1 MEKKSKVNI
10 AKNTSS
16 GAEKVETIASE
27 NVAYSEAQ
35 TQNAQPK
42 KQVQK
47 SKKKTLVT
55 SKNGEKQSV
64 QVKAKKEKAA
74 ADERVQR
81 ALKKKEEKEN
91 RKRLKAQKREE
102 KRKKK
107 AEMAQKRAEARR
119 IKEQKR
125 IEEREARQ
133 REHARQKANAKRARQ
148 KQKERREQ
156 ESRNRRS
163 ATAGNGGWIAAVVT
177 LGVTTLAL
185 TTAVTVGAIEMTESK
200 QGMLSGYKS
209 TTYELAGIMEHVD
222 DDLDRARV
230 ANTPVQQS
238 RILTDLLVQ
247 ARLAEADLEKLPI
260 SPEDDANVTSFLN
273 RVAAESSRM
282 LAKLQ
287 RGEKLSERDEQILEK
302 LYQINHSVKEELAS
316 FTESMDDNMLMQYL
330 KNKAGAAADM
340 LKNLQELTLEE
351 NRGAKEKMDGAG
363 MRPQPKQEENGEGMG
378 AENGYKPYQAEEACA
393 EYFKSYKIAE
403 FQCVGE
409 TKTQKY
415 SAYNVQ
421 GYDENGNLL
430 FAEVDSKNG
439 ALLRFNYY
447 QECNQTTLSM
457 ENSQNVAEEF
467 LSALGYDNM
476 TVVRAFENG
485 SDMQLTFVYTVDGV
499 TYYPDAVKV
508 KVCRER
514 GLVSGLD
521 ATEFITHHT
530 QRSAPEFSYS
540 LEKAKARL
548 KEGLDVQS
556 YKSAVV
562 MTARGERSAYE
573 FLGAYNDQTYLVYI
587 DAVNGNE
594 IAIINTRKFS

>member
-1 MEKKSKVNI
+1 MEKKSKINI
-10 AKNTSS
+10 AQNTSS
-16 GAEKVETIASE
+16 GAEKVEAIASE
-27 NVAYSEAQ
+27 NTEYSEAQ
-35 TQNAQPK
+35 TQPE
-42 KQVQK
+42 KQVQQRK
-47 SKKKTLVT
+47 SKKVIK

-64 QVKAKKEKAA
+64 QVKTKKEKAA
-74 ADERVQR
+74 AEARVQR
-81 ALKKKEEKEN
+81 AIKKKEEKEN
-91 RKRLKAQKREE
+91 KKRLKAQKREE

-107 AEMAQKRAEARR
+107 EEMAKKRAEEKR

-133 REHARQKANAKRARQ
+133 REHARKKANAKRARQ

-156 ESRNRRS
+156 ENKKRRS

-185 TTAVTVGAIEMTESK
+185 TTAVTVGAIEMMDSK

-209 TTYELAGIMEHVD
+209 TTYELAGIMEHVN

-260 SPEDDANVTSFLN
+260 SPEEDSNVTSFLN

-287 RGEKLSERDEQILEK
+287 RGEKLSERDEQVLEK
-302 LYQINHSVKEELAS
+302 LYEINRGVKERLSS

-330 KNKAGAAADM
+330 KNKGGEAADM

-351 NRGAKEKMDGAG
+351 NRGATEKMEGAG
-363 MRPQPKQEENGEGMG
+363 MRPQPKQEENSEGMG
-378 AENGYKPYQAEEACA
+378 EENGYKPYQAEEACA

-447 QECNQTTLSM
+447 QECSDTTLSM
-457 ENSQNVAEEF
+457 ENSQNVAQEF

-485 SDMQLTFVYTVDGV
+485 SDMQLTFVYSVDGV
-499 TYYPDAVKV
+499 VYYPDTVKV

-514 GLVSGLD
+514 GLVSGMD
-521 ATEFITHHT
+521 ASAFITHHT
-530 QRSAPEFSYS
+530 QRNAPEFSYS
-540 LEKAKARL
+540 LEKAKAQL
-548 KEGLDVQS
+548 KEGLEVQS
-556 YKSAVV
+556 YRSAVV
-562 MTARGERSAYE
+562 MTARGERTAYE
-573 FLGAYNDQTYLVYI
+573 FMGEYNGERYLIYI

-594 IAIINTRKFS
+594 IAIINMRKFS